1 MVAKKSRA
9 KSSLTPKQKRFCEE
23 YLIDMNAT
31 QAAIRAGYSERTA
44 YSMGQRLLKKVE
56 VQEYIQKRMASL
68 EYRTGITQERV
79 LNEIAAVAF
88 ANITDYAQVVDG
100 KVELTLTKDLTDEQK
115 KGLAVIKEGKFG
127 IEVKAY
133 DKLKA
138 LQMLGDYLSLFT
150 DKQRLALEQRKVE
163 IEEKRL
169 EIEQNRQTNGI
180 NKSDYGVV
188 ILAPILSDDKEEAE
202 DE

>member
-1 MVAKKSRA
+1 MVAKKNKA

-56 VQEYIQKRMASL
+56 VQEYIQKRMTSL

-100 KVELTLTKDLTDEQK
+100 KVKLTLTKELTEEQK
-115 KGLAVIKEGKFG
+115 KCLAVIKEGKFG

-169 EIEQNRQTNGI
+169 EIEQKRQTNGI
-180 NKSDYGVV
+180 NANEYGVV
-188 ILAPILSDDKEEAE
+188 MLAPILSDDDEEVK

>member
-1 MVAKKSRA
+1 MVAKKNRA

-31 QAAIRAGYSERTA
+31 QAAIRAGYSEKTA

-56 VQEYIQKRMASL
+56 VQEYIQKRMTSL

-88 ANITDYAQVVDG
+88 ANATDYAQVIDG
-100 KVELTLTKDLTDEQK
+100 RVKLTSTKDLTDEQK
-115 KGLAVIKEGKFG
+115 KGLAVIKEGRFG
-127 IEVKAY
+127 VEVKAY

-169 EIEQNRQTNGI
+169 ELEQNRQANGV
-180 NKSDYGVV
+180 NNNDYGVV
-188 ILAPILSDDKEEAE
+188 MLAPILPDDGEVE

>member
-1 MVAKKSRA
+1 MVAKKNKA

-23 YLIDMNAT
+23 YLIDVNAT
-31 QAAIRAGYSERTA
+31 QAAIRAGYSEKTA

-56 VQEYIQKRMASL
+56 VQEYIQKRMTSL

-88 ANITDYAQVVDG
+88 ANATDYVKVVNG
-100 KVELTLTKDLTDEQK
+100 RVKLTSTKDLTDEQK
-115 KGLAVIKEGKFG
+115 KGLAVIKEGRFG
-127 IEVKAY
+127 VEVKAH

-163 IEEKRL
+163 IEEKRFEL
-169 EIEQNRQTNGI
+169 EQNRQANGV
-180 NKSDYGVV
+180 NNNDYGVV
-188 ILAPILSDDKEEAE
+188 MLAPILPDDDEEVE

>member
-1 MVAKKSRA
+1 MVAKKNKA

-31 QAAIRAGYSERTA
+31 QAAIRAGYSEKTA

-56 VQEYIQKRMASL
+56 VQEYIQKRMTSL

-88 ANITDYAQVVDG
+88 ANATDYAQVIDSRV
-100 KVELTLTKDLTDEQK
+100 KLTSTKDLTDEQK
-115 KGLAVIKEGKFG
+115 KGLAVIKEGRFG
-127 IEVKAY
+127 VEVKAY

-169 EIEQNRQTNGI
+169 ELEQNRQANGV
-180 NKSDYGVV
+180 NNNDYGVV
-188 ILAPILSDDKEEAE
+188 MLAPILPDDGEVE

>member
-1 MVAKKSRA
+1 MVAKKNKA

-31 QAAIRAGYSERTA
+31 QAAMRAGYSERTA

-56 VQEYIQKRMASL
+56 VQEYIQKRMTSL

-100 KVELTLTKDLTDEQK
+100 KIKLTLTEDLTDEQK

-127 IEVKAY
+127 IEVKTY

-169 EIEQNRQTNGI
+169 EIEQNRQANGV
-180 NKSDYGVV
+180 NKNDYGVV
-188 ILAPILSDDKEEAE
+188 MLAPILSDDNEEAE